1 MIDFEQTIKCS
12 EYSEMLTLRLHF
24 GRSYDNNIFIKY
36 NLILQSTKKAR
47 NAGFID
53 FQTILYNK

>member
-1 MIDFEQTIKCS
+1 
-12 EYSEMLTLRLHF
+12 MLTLRLHL
-24 GRSYDNNIFIKY
+24 GRSYDNNTSIKY

-47 NAGFID
+47 NAGFIG